1 MAGPAPDPFGGAETP
16 RESPRCGEDRLLAAG
31 RSRDRRERR
40 EAETAERPGRRSA
53 LRAYHLACN
62 RGWGCKRNR
71 RSDSYFAEPAPEMR
85 ALLALARGRGR
96 RPGPPRDLR
105 ALRAKPLR
113 FRRAPAIRMIPAS
126 LKRIAPWLALAAL
139 LALADQASK
148 DAISSSLRYGEGR
161 GIAPF
166 FNLRPAPNR
175 GAAFSFLAHAGGWQR
190 ALFIAVAVAAPPA
203 ILLLLVRHSIQ
214 RLFS

>member
-139 LALADQASK
+139 LALADHASK
-148 DAISSSLRYGEGR
+148 YTVISTLRSCEVL
-161 GIAPF
+161 ACPPSFNPMPPPTPSPPSPF
-166 FNLRPAPNR
+166 LP
-175 GAAFSFLAHAGGWQR
+175 
-190 ALFIAVAVAAPPA
+190 
-203 ILLLLVRHSIQ
+203 
-214 RLFS
+214 